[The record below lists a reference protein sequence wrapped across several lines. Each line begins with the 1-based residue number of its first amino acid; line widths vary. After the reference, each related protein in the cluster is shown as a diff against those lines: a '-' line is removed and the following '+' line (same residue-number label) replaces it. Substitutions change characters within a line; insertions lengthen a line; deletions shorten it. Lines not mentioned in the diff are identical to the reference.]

1 MLIKL
6 TKTDVKFM
14 TSDNDFCTEH
24 LFISATVSKY
34 HSFAETF
41 LYPRAIAQYSV
52 VFHFQIDLLW
62 EYYLYILIN

>member
-6 TKTDVKFM
+6 TTTDVKFM

-41 LYPRAIAQYSV
+41 LYPNAIAQYSL
-52 VFHFQIDLLW
+52 FKLTCFGNIIST
-62 EYYLYILIN
+62 Y

>member
-6 TKTDVKFM
+6 TTTNVKFM
-14 TSDNDFCTEH
+14 TSDNDFCKEH

-41 LYPRAIAQYSV
+41 LYPRAITQYS
-52 VFHFQIDLLW
+52 FS
-62 EYYLYILIN
+62 N